1 MSSIGPAEIVLLLL
15 VALLLF
21 GPKKLPD
28 IARSIGEGMREF
40 KDSVTGDVKRER
52 PSTGEAPLELP
63 PPAREPVDPE
73 ARALGAESE
82 AER

>member
-1 MSSIGPAEIVLLLL
+1 MPSIGPAEIVLLLL

-40 KDSVTGDVKRER
+40 KDSVTENINGER
-52 PSTGEAPLELP
+52 PSTNEAPVELP
-63 PPAREPVDPE
+63 SPAPEPDDSE
-73 ARALGAESE
+73 ARAVGAESR
-82 AER
+82 AEG